1 MQAQGVTNRAHAA
14 AAIGRLRDTTAPF
27 GHNCTLLSLTLPNG
41 LSLTLPNGRQSAGDD
56 EPAARGFCARYD
68 RRHGMALATFAS
80 VRMHAILVLTID
92 SGA

>member
-1 MQAQGVTNRAHAA
+1 MQAQGVTNRAQPPQPLDGCA
-14 AAIGRLRDTTAPF
+14 TPQPPF
-27 GHNCTLLSLTLPNG
+27 GHNCKLLSLTLPNR
-41 LSLTLPNGRQSAGDD
+41 RQSAGDD